1 MSVTHNGQLATPQ
14 RMEIV
19 LTNFHDVELLKGL
32 KTEVLESFSRLL
44 DTRRFAADA
53 VVYAEGSPA
62 ERVYLMI
69 SGRVK
74 LVRFRSGRI
83 DSILGVPGPGDLLG
97 DLSIFEYSSQPM
109 TVITKK
115 SCEIAILSA
124 SDMREW
130 LETYP
135 EAMSR
140 YIRVLHSRLH
150 VAIDSHHDMFGLDV
164 ASRVASALLNEASR
178 FGLRTEHGLL
188 VTWGLTHEELALH
201 VRATREHVSKVMT
214 RFSRQGWIRK
224 IGADLAILD
233 ELSLMQCAGR
243 TGRL

>member
-1 MSVTHNGQLATPQ
+1 MASFYD
-14 RMEIV
+14 I
-19 LTNFHDVELLKGL
+19 ELLKGL
-32 KTEVLESFSRLL
+32 KSEVVDSFSRLL
-44 DTRRFAADA
+44 DTRKFAADA
-53 VVYAEGSPA
+53 VIYAEGSPA
-62 ERVYLMI
+62 EHVYLMI

-74 LVRFRSGRI
+74 LVRCRSGRI
-83 DSILGVPGPGDLLG
+83 ESILGVPGPGDLLG

-109 TVITKK
+109 TAMTKK
-115 SCEIAILSA
+115 SCEIALLPA
-124 SDMREW
+124 GDMREW

-135 EAMSR
+135 EAMNR

-178 FGLRTEHGLL
+178 FGLRTEQGLL

-201 VRATREHVSKVMT
+201 VRATREHVNKVVA

-224 IGADLAILD
+224 IGADLVILD
-233 ELSLMQCAGR
+233 ESSLMQCAGR
-243 TGRL
+243 TDRR